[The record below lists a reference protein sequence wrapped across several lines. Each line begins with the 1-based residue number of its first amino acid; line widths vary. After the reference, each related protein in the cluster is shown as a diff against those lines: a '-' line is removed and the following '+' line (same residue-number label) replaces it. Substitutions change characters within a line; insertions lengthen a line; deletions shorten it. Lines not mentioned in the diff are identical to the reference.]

1 MEKGK
6 SAKSGNCEKAV
17 WDQFAAEVFLDVC
30 IEEVLKRNRHEGHLN
45 KNGYDNLIKSFNDRT
60 KRKYN
65 RKQFKNRW
73 ETLKK
78 EYSTWKTLNQN
89 ASGLG
94 RDPIT
99 KTIDASDEWWDLEI
113 KVYGS
118 FYILSMHYFLIQLVY
133 CS

>member
-118 FYILSMHYFLIQLVY
+118 FYILSMHYFLIQLMY
-133 CS
+133 

>member
-6 SAKSGNCEKAV
+6 SSKSGNCEKAV

-45 KNGYDNLIKSFNDRT
+45 KNGYDNLIKSFNERT

-65 RKQFKNRW
+65 HKQFKNRW

-78 EYSTWKTLNQN
+78 ELM
-89 ASGLG
+89 
-94 RDPIT
+94 
-99 KTIDASDEWWDLEI
+99 
-113 KVYGS
+113 
-118 FYILSMHYFLIQLVY
+118 LS
-133 CS
+133 SP

>member
-6 SAKSGNCEKAV
+6 SAKSEKAQ
-17 WDQFAAEVFLDVC
+17 WDSFAAEVFLDVC
-30 IEEVLKRNRHEGHLN
+30 IEEVLKRNRNEGHLN
-45 KNGYDNLIKSFNDRT
+45 KNGYDNLIKSFYDRT
-60 KRKYN
+60 KRKYIK
-65 RKQFKNRW
+65 KQFKNRW

-99 KTIDASDEWWDLEI
+99 KTIDASDEWCELEI

-118 FYILSMHYFLIQLVY
+118 FYFSSMHYFLIQLVY
-133 CS
+133 